1 MAFCKNCGTKLED
14 GTKFCPK
21 CGTSTEAD
29 DAEQMTRKQVFE
41 GTIHKCPNCG
51 AAVGAFDALCP
62 QCGFELN
69 EKKGSSIAKEFAEKL
84 DAIESDR
91 EEGKASNVFSSM
103 FSFGKVS
110 KADNRKASF
119 IKSFVVPNTKAD
131 LTEFLIMALENF
143 DPSIAAKGLMLAGF
157 KAGPGATADE
167 IKNEK
172 AIQSAWQ
179 IKIEQLYKKAKLS
192 FGKDSSFSAIQEMYD
207 EKMGLYNKYKKRN
220 RIIILSILGAV
231 VVFYVVLFVWL
242 GASDS
247 KSSSSQKNPQT
258 VETSIESS
266 VETSE

>member
-1 MAFCKNCGTKLED
+1 MAFCKNCGTKLEN

-21 CGTSTEAD
+21 CGAATDAS
-29 DAEQMTRKQVFE
+29 DAEQTIRKQVFE

-69 EKKGSSIAKEFAEKL
+69 EKKASSIAKEFAGKL
-84 DAIESDR
+84 DAIESER
-91 EEGKASNVFSSM
+91 AEEKTSNVFSSM

-143 DPSIAAKGLMLAGF
+143 DPSVAAKGLLLAGF
-157 KAGPGATADE
+157 KAGPGATSDE

-172 AIQSAWQ
+172 AIQNAWQ

-192 FGKDSSFSAIQEMYD
+192 FGKDSSFSTIQEMYD

-220 RIIILSILGAV
+220 RIIILSIVGAIV
-231 VVFYVVLFVWL
+231 IFYVILFVWM

-247 KSSSSQKNPQT
+247 KSSSKQNNPQSI
-258 VETSIESS
+258 EKNIESS
-266 VETSE
+266 VETIE

>member
-1 MAFCKNCGTKLED
+1 MSFCKECGTKLDENS
-14 GTKFCPK
+14 KFCPN
-21 CGTSTEAD
+21 CGASVNSD
-29 DAEQMTRKQVFE
+29 SAEQVSRKQVFE
-41 GTIHKCPNCG
+41 GTVHKCPSCG
-51 AAVGAFDALCP
+51 ELVGAFDAVCP
-62 QCGFELN
+62 SCGFEIN
-69 EKKGSSIAKEFAEKL
+69 EKKGSSFAKEFAEKL

-110 KADNRKASF
+110 KTDNRKASF

-143 DPSIAAKGLMLAGF
+143 DPSIATKGLLLASF

-172 AIQSAWQ
+172 AIQSAWR

-220 RIIILSILGAV
+220 RIIILSIIGAV
-231 VVFYVVLFVWL
+231 VVFYVVLFVWM
-242 GASDS
+242 GASAS
-247 KSSSSQKNPQT
+247 KFNSNQKKSQT